1 MPKGNRE
8 IRHINGSVGVHTPV
22 IAQHTHKSRHGKLRG
37 RPSFSSFT
45 RAYRPYA
52 GGGGG
57 RTRRTLFQI
66 IENDDRSTE
75 CESTGGLNFARQKLL
90 LALLAFSPTQW
101 LTQLTISMSC
111 FYLLALSP
119 VQCIENVF
127 LWSLSLSWLTI
138 KRWSAPSGALWSLHP
153 THPGIVM
160 SLILCLYHEYG
171 TLSYDHHFFTHG
183 LYTFRG
189 VLKRELSV
197 RSCKWWKWWT
207 TPKSQIWCYAHRWHP
222 SI

>member
-1 MPKGNRE
+1 MLSIAFKHYTRKAKYVLQLQCKGSS
-8 IRHINGSVGVHTPV
+8 IIFIIYTSVQTV
-22 IAQHTHKSRHGKLRG
+22 RW
-37 RPSFSSFT
+37 
-45 RAYRPYA
+45 
-52 GGGGG
+52 GGGEGG

-160 SLILCLYHEYG
+160 SLLLCLYHEYG

-189 VLKRELSV
+189 EGGGGVLKRVLSV

-207 TPKSQIWCYAHRWHP
+207 TPKSYTKGLLSFQIRESCREV
-222 SI
+222 